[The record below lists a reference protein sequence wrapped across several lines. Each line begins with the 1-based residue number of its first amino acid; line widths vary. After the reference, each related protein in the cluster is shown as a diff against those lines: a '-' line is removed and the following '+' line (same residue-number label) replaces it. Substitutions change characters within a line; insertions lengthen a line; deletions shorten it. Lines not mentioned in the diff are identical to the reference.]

1 MEQKELSRDRV
12 EEILVEFGITPDKQ
26 GFWHIVDA
34 VMLCHKNKLCYFTQE
49 IAKKTNKTHAAVE
62 RAITNALK
70 KIDFHKPEVAEFF
83 GNAPRTNTGLI
94 YMLTWK
100 LERELRESTGKNK

>member
-34 VMLCHKNKLCYFTQE
+34 VMLCHENKLCSFTYE
-49 IAKKTNKTHAAVE
+49 IAKKTNKTPSAVE
-62 RAITNALK
+62 RAISNALK
-70 KIDFHKPEVAEFF
+70 KIDFYNPEIAEFF
-83 GNAPRTNTGLI
+83 GNASRTNTGLI